1 MKMTIAELIEKIDA
15 LKELQA
21 FAKEIDAE
29 IAGYENEIK
38 AFMNEEGTETLSA
51 GKYVVR
57 NTPVSTMRFDVKRFK
72 DDFGTDA
79 YAEYCKE
86 VKSVRFSIV

>member
-1 MKMTIAELIEKIDA
+1 MKISVTELIEKIDA

-29 IAGYENEIK
+29 ITGYENEIK
-38 AFMNEEGTETLSA
+38 AIMNEEGVETLSA

-57 NTPVSTMRFDVKRFK
+57 NTPVKTMRFDTKKFK
-72 DDFGTDA
+72 EEFGTDI
-79 YAEYCKE
+79 YAEFCKE
-86 VKSVRFSIV
+86 VDSVRFSIV